1 MDSLGSAN
9 TTFALDLFRTLS
21 DVAGESRNVFF
32 SPLSISSALAMVYLG
47 AKGHTADQM
56 AKVLC
61 FNKAQNVH
69 SDFQALSADINKPA
83 ASYLLKLANRLYGEK
98 TLNFLPAFLE
108 STQKFYSAD
117 LVPLD
122 FIGAS
127 EESRKQINQWV
138 EEQTESKIKDLLKP
152 GTVSAVTRLALVNAI
167 YFKGSW
173 MHKFDGKRT
182 KEMPFKI
189 SRFNSKPVQMMFQ
202 TDQYPYR
209 YIPKYRLQVLEIPY
223 QEDELSMFIL
233 LPRSSIFGNALKK
246 LEKELTLENIDSWT
260 DRKNMERGIDI
271 CVRLPRFKLEED
283 YELNTPLG
291 RLGMSDVFDAG
302 RADLTGMNG
311 QGGLY
316 LSAVVHKAFVEVN
329 EEGTEAAVASAEYVT
344 YSLFQQYKKFTA
356 DHPFLFFIQH
366 NQSRSILFLGRFC
379 SP

>member
-21 DVAGESRNVFF
+21 DAGACGNVFF

-47 AKGHTADQM
+47 AKGNTADQM

-98 TLNFLPAFLE
+98 TFNFLPAFLE

-152 GTVSAVTRLALVNAI
+152 GTVTTMTRLALVNAI

-173 MHKFDGKRT
+173 MHKFDEKQT
-182 KEMPFKI
+182 QEMPFKI
-189 SRFNSKPVQMMFQ
+189 SRNESKPVQMMFQ
-202 TDQYPYR
+202 MKKFPFNYVPEH
-209 YIPKYRLQVLEIPY
+209 KLQVLELPY
-223 QEDELSMFIL
+223 QGQELSMFIL
-233 LPRSSIFGNALKK
+233 LPEESPDGSALKK
-246 LEKELTLENIDSWT
+246 LEKELTLEKIDSWT
-260 DRKNMERGIDI
+260 SRSNMSTNAE
-271 CVRLPRFKLEED
+271 VRVHLPRFKLEED

-291 RLGMSDVFDAG
+291 RLGMSDVFDVG

-329 EEGTEAAVASAEYVT
+329 EEGTEAAAATAGMISFCMLMEEN
-344 YSLFQQYKKFTA
+344 FTA
-356 DHPFLFFIQH
+356 DHPFLFFIRH
-366 NQSRSILFLGRFC
+366 NQSRSILFLGRFS